1 MLKELSNIY
10 LEEGLK
16 NLQQNRLN
24 TAQVKLQKAI
34 SINNDNWEA
43 MNLLGLCLYTLG
55 DFQKAEGLWKKSIYL
70 NEKEGNR
77 AYQYLE
83 DLKEIEFISLCG
95 LYNKVLQYAKE
106 ENFKSAEKLLKEELF
121 IACKIIPFIN
131 LKGLCMLKL
140 GKRGE
145 AVSLWKQSLLIDME
159 NKQALNYIINYSGE
173 KEEKMSFSSLL
184 RKILKIS

>member
-1 MLKELSNIY
+1 MLKELSKIY

-16 NLQQNRLN
+16 NLQQNRLT
-24 TAQVKLQKAI
+24 TAQVKFQKVIA
-34 SINNDNWEA
+34 INNDNWEA
-43 MNLLGLCLYTLG
+43 MNLLGLCLYTSG

-70 NEKEGNR
+70 NSKDENR
-77 AYQYLE
+77 SYQYLE
-83 DLKEIEFISLCG
+83 ELKKTEFIALCG
-95 LYNKVLQYAKE
+95 LYNKVLQHAMEGDLTKL
-106 ENFKSAEKLLKEELF
+106 EKLLKGEPF
-121 IACKIIPFIN
+121 VDYNIIPFMN

-159 NKQALNYIINYSGE
+159 NKQALNYIINCSGE

-184 RKILKIS
+184 RKILKIY